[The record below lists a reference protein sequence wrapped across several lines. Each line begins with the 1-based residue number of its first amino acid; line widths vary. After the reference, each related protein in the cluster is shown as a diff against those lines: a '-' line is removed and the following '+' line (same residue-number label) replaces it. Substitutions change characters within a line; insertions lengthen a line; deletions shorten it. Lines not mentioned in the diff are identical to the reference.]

1 MATKLER
8 LKRKHK
14 KKQKTTDKSKMLLI
28 CLVKR
33 LREDKECWLKKFS
46 VLMKYKK
53 HFNELF
59 NIADLKV
66 S

>member
-1 MATKLER
+1 
-8 LKRKHK
+8 
-14 KKQKTTDKSKMLLI
+14 MLLI

-33 LREDKECWLKKFS
+33 LREDKECWLKKIFCD
-46 VLMKYKK
+46 LMKYKK

>member
-1 MATKLER
+1 LDILEACGASDSGSNPGAGV
-8 LKRKHK
+8 LIINIVISTGEKTAFFK
-14 KKQKTTDKSKMLLI
+14 KISM
-28 CLVKR
+28 
-33 LREDKECWLKKFS
+33 
-46 VLMKYKK
+46 LMKYKK

>member
-1 MATKLER
+1 M
-8 LKRKHK
+8 
-14 KKQKTTDKSKMLLI
+14 
-28 CLVKR
+28 LVKKNFC
-33 LREDKECWLKKFS
+33 D
-46 VLMKYKK
+46 LMKYKK

>member
-1 MATKLER
+1 
-8 LKRKHK
+8 
-14 KKQKTTDKSKMLLI
+14 MLLI

-59 NIADLKV
+59 NIVDLKV